1 MTETLKA
8 YVRHDLRRS
17 ATRRLR
23 KARKIP
29 AIIYGKERQPL
40 PLAVDRSAFE
50 RLMGHR
56 TAGALVQLDVEGEGT
71 VRVIVQEVQRDAI
84 NSDILHIDFHQVSLN
99 EPVDVSVPVRVIGEA
114 ELERRG
120 AIPQLQLR
128 EVEVRV
134 LPDRVPEAIEV
145 NVADMSVGDVVRVK
159 DLVVPE
165 GVTVL
170 EDAEEV
176 VLTITEPDLEPVDAG
191 TETEEPELVE
201 NTGGEG

>member
-1 MTETLKA
+1 MTKTLKA

-23 KARKIP
+23 KERKVP

-40 PLAVDRSAFE
+40 PLAVDQSALE
-50 RLMGHR
+50 RLIGHR
-56 TAGALVQLDVEGEGT
+56 SAGALVNLDVEGEGT
-71 VRVIVQEVQRDAI
+71 VRAIVQEIQRDAI
-84 NSDILHIDFHQVSLN
+84 SGNILHIDFHQVSLN
-99 EPVDVSVPVRVIGEA
+99 EPVDISVPVRVIGEA

-120 AIPQLQLR
+120 AIAQLQLR
-128 EVEVRV
+128 EVEVRT
-134 LPDRVPEAIEV
+134 LPDRVPEAIDV
-145 NVADMSVGDVVRVK
+145 QVADLSVGDVVRVK

-176 VLTITEPDLEPVDAG
+176 VLTVTTPDLEPVE
-191 TETEEPELVE
+191 TETTPEEVELVE

>member
-23 KARKIP
+23 KERKVP

-40 PLAVDRSAFE
+40 PLAVDQSALERLIGHRSA
-50 RLMGHR
+50 GV
-56 TAGALVQLDVEGEGT
+56 LVNLDVEGEGT
-71 VRVIVQEVQRDAI
+71 VRAIVQEIQRDAI
-84 NSDILHIDFHQVSLN
+84 SGNILHIDFHQVSLN
-99 EPVDVSVPVRVIGEA
+99 EPVDISVPVRVIGEA

-120 AIPQLQLR
+120 AIAQLQLR
-128 EVEVRV
+128 EVEVRT
-134 LPDRVPEAIEV
+134 LPDRVPEAIDV
-145 NVADMSVGDVVRVK
+145 QVADLSVGDVVRVK

-176 VLTITEPDLEPVDAG
+176 VLTVTTPDLEPVE
-191 TETEEPELVE
+191 TETTPEEVELVE

>member
-23 KARKIP
+23 KERKVP
-29 AIIYGKERQPL
+29 AIVYGKGRQPL
-40 PLAVDRSAFE
+40 PLAVDQSAFE
-50 RLMGHR
+50 RLIGHR
-56 TAGALVQLDVEGEGT
+56 SAGALVNLDVEGEGT
-71 VRVIVQEVQRDAI
+71 VRAIVQEVQRDAI
-84 NSDILHIDFHQVSLN
+84 SGNILHIDFHQVSLN
-99 EPVDVSVPVRVIGEA
+99 EPVDISVPVRVIGEA

-128 EVEVRV
+128 EVEVRA
-134 LPDRVPEAIEV
+134 LPDRVPEAIDV
-145 NVADMSVGDVVRVK
+145 QVADLSVGDVVRVK

-176 VLTITEPDLEPVDAG
+176 VLTVTAPDLEPVE
-191 TETEEPELVE
+191 TETTPEEVELAE